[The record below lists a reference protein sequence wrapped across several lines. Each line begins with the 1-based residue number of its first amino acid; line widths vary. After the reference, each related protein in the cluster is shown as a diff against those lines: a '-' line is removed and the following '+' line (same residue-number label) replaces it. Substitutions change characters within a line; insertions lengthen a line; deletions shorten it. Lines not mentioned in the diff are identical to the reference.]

1 MSSYVR
7 DILSGYDLDNLS
19 IATLASHSSLQI
31 VHGAKKEGFRTLLVV
46 TDDRLWF
53 YRQFKHLVDVF
64 VIVKRWSELCSE
76 DVVRILRERN
86 SIFVPHG
93 SFVEYVG
100 MECATRIPVP
110 IFGLRSLFPVE
121 ADQHAKM
128 RLLSSAGIPIPRV
141 YSVDEE
147 PDRLVMVKLPGAK
160 GGRGYFVASSKEE
173 IALGLRKLLDE
184 GVVRDVSSVMVQEY
198 LIGVTAYFHYFYSPV
213 LERLEITGADI
224 RYESDVDGLRRMPV
238 KKLLELGL
246 EPTFTVV
253 GNIPV
258 VLRESIMPVIMDY
271 GARFVE
277 ATKTHLPPGVIG
289 PFCLEAV
296 IGRDTGVKV
305 FEFSGRIVAGTNLY
319 IDGSPYTYLY
329 WDEPMSVGRRISRE
343 VKLALEK
350 RMLDRVVT

>member
-1 MSSYVR
+1 MPSYVR
-7 DILSGYDLDNLS
+7 EMLSMYDLDRLT

-31 VHGAKKEGFRTLLVV
+31 VHGAKKEGFKTLLVV

-53 YRQFKHLVDVF
+53 YSQFRHIVDSF
-64 VIVKRWSELCSE
+64 VTVRSWAELCSE
-76 DVVRILRERN
+76 DVVRVLKGGN

-100 MECATRIPVP
+100 MDCATRLPVP

-128 RLLSSAGIPIPRV
+128 ELRRSAGIPTPRV

-147 PDRLVMVKLPGAK
+147 PDRLVIVKLPGAK
-160 GGRGYFVASSKEE
+160 GGKGYFVASSREE
-173 IALGLRKLLDE
+173 VARGLRRLVGEGALGD
-184 GVVRDVSSVMVQEY
+184 VRGVMVQEY
-198 LIGVTAYFHYFYSPV
+198 LVGVTTYFHYFYSPV
-213 LERLEITGADI
+213 LDRLEMTGADI
-224 RYESDVDGLRRMPV
+224 RYESDVDGLRRLPV
-238 KKLLELGL
+238 RKLLELEL

-258 VLRESIMPVIMDY
+258 VLRESILPVVMDY

-277 ATKTHLPPGVIG
+277 ATKTRLPPGIIG

-296 IGRDTGVKV
+296 VGRDTGVRV

-343 VKLALEK
+343 IRLALE
-350 RMLDRVVT
+350 RGILERVVT